1 MEHKTS
7 AIILGVVVSLA
18 VVVGVVAVEFGGS
31 PPVRA
36 ENVSCDTG
44 TSVRCDATL
53 VNENNDTGYNLAVKV
68 IGYDENGAVVATFT
82 EDATTG
88 GDGIASIPPGGVA
101 NITISTSPADDV
113 VEGDVRVVDA
123 EPIEN

>member
-1 MEHKTS
+1 MERKTS

-18 VVVGVVAVEFGGS
+18 VVAGVVAVEFDGS
-31 PPVRA
+31 HPVHA

-68 IGYDENGAVVATFT
+68 IGYDENGAVVTTFT
-82 EDATTG
+82 NDATTG
-88 GDGIASIPPGGVA
+88 GDGIASIQAGEVT
-101 NITISTSPADDV
+101 NITISTSPTKGV
-113 VEGDVRVVDA
+113 VEGDVRVVDV